1 MTSHTVI
8 LLGGNSKSNKTWVD
22 GMRENLRS
30 GFNIVVHEYSHWEN
44 AGHDIDFNV
53 ELARLKKLI
62 KHNNIKSYSIV
73 AKSAGLLLSLI
84 GVRSKALSPVSIVG
98 FGLPLEYAQ
107 YREIVP
113 TLIMAD
119 IPRRCRVLFVQ
130 GTRDPQGS
138 ADRVRQVIPKNVLLA
153 QIRSDNHAY
162 DNFKKMSQYA
172 RTFMTIH
179 RPEKQR
185 LFLKAHGTS
194 LREAVSGVYGL
205 QHKYRL
211 HSTWMYDP
219 HGHIRAFEYSDAKYI
234 AKRTSSSK
242 SARERNNAEE
252 AFRRL
257 DGFLIG
263 NRALVAVVPSTLR
276 VAHDKVG
283 YLVSEYKGAVCNEQ
297 FYTHCNDN
305 ILSAN
310 EVKLVAETLANK
322 GIAYPGFLPRN
333 TIVTDDTIYLIDWED
348 AKFSDGSVLL
358 DESTKTNYLIGW
370 SLIQK
375 APSALDQSNIFK
387 KSNSMPPAGEYEK
400 VFSKMIGAEPDNIG
414 NLATMSYMNAILGE
428 SCTKEDGA
436 SGRGRLKRDDIV
448 CAISP
453 FIPIEVEVFIDILLA
468 RDVGM
473 GADTLHWKLSDIV
486 RLAILDSHLW
496 VPISNT
502 RLPEA
507 LCSIIK
513 NYLEINNISILEAIT
528 SIYTDSNPNKGV
540 IGRIAQFLELELV
553 KT

>member
-84 GVRSKALSPVSIVG
+84 GVQSKILSPVSIVG

-138 ADRVRQVIPKNVLLA
+138 ADRVRQVIPENILLA

-179 RPEKQR
+179 RLEKQR
-185 LFLKAHGTS
+185 LFLKAHGAS
-194 LREAVSGVYGL
+194 LREAVSGVYGS

-219 HGHIRAFEYSDAKYI
+219 HGHIRALEYGDIKYI
-234 AKRTSSSK
+234 AKRTSPSK

-257 DGFLIG
+257 GGVLIG
-263 NRALVAVVPSTLR
+263 NRALVAVVPSALR

-297 FYTHCNDN
+297 FYTQCDDN

-310 EVKLVAETLANK
+310 EVKLIAETLADK

-333 TIVTDDTIYLIDWED
+333 TIVTDGTIYLIDWED

-370 SLIQK
+370 SLIQN

-387 KSNSMPPAGEYEK
+387 KSNSTPPAGEYEK

-414 NLATMSYMNAILGE
+414 NLETMTYMNAILGE

-436 SGRGRLKRDDIV
+436 SGRLKRDDIV

-453 FIPIEVEVFIDILLA
+453 FIPIEVEVFIDTLLA
-468 RDVGM
+468 RDIEM
-473 GADTLHWKLSDIV
+473 RSDTLHWKLSDIV
-486 RLAILDSHLW
+486 RLAIIDSHLG
-496 VPISNT
+496 VSAATYNR
-502 RLPEA
+502 RLLKA
-507 LCSIIK
+507 LCGTIK
-513 NYLEINNISILEAIT
+513 NYLEINNISIPEAIT
-528 SIYTDSNPNKGV
+528 DIYTDSNPNKGV
-540 IGRIAQFLELELV
+540 IGRIAQFLELELI